1 MVLHVANDRKFSI
14 FWFPKKRH
22 QEKLDAEP
30 GREARPEITS
40 RRTLIR
46 RELRL
51 HPEASPTKE
60 TILCEL
66 LESTYP
72 APTVAT

>member
-22 QEKLDAEP
+22 REKLNAES
-30 GREARPEITS
+30 GRNARPEICS

-51 HPEASPTKE
+51 HPA
-60 TILCEL
+60 
-66 LESTYP
+66 
-72 APTVAT
+72 